1 MKAPSA
7 RCQPHVC
14 TLTYHVWTT
23 DQDGGRE
30 IVTGSRTA
38 SNIPCFVQPGKS
50 RTVMESSD
58 QGGLRRVTEISPGEV
73 FFVVDVGL
81 KTNDLIQWV
90 DAVGRNHTFIVLGYS
105 IPCGTQ
111 VLYVATIEEQV

>member
-14 TLTYHVWTT
+14 TITYNAWST
-23 DQDGGRE
+23 DQDGGRR
-30 IVTGSRTA
+30 VPSTRTA

-50 RTVMESSD
+50 QTVMESSEE
-58 QGGLRRVTEISPGEV
+58 GGLRRVTEISPGNAY
-73 FFVVDVGL
+73 FVVDVGC

-90 DAVGRNHTFIVLGYS
+90 DAIGRTHTFIVLGYS

-111 VLYVATIEEQV
+111 VLYVATIEERV